1 MVGWN
6 NCTPQRYMI
15 QLFGILPKHV
25 YNSLVIVWIGTS
37 IQVTDY
43 RCKVILCI
51 GIPADIFTNH
61 IPFEMETLKCMYLS
75 FYQYIILLFAVFPP
89 PPTSLLILSFSYYL
103 FVVVV
108 LTGWGSEP
116 SHGIWLLAW
125 QWSSPQSDQ
134 TWPETGQPCIP
145 TEEGKRI
152 KTWDIFLTSMTAAS
166 ESIAHWS
173 LSYINQII
181 HFNPWKKL
189 SSNYSIYTK
198 WQSLIFIFMN

>member
-61 IPFEMETLKCMYLS
+61 IPFKMETLKCMYLS
-75 FYQYIILLFAVFPP
+75 FYQYIILLFAVSPP
-89 PPTSLLILSFSYYL
+89 PPNS
-103 FVVVV
+103 
-108 LTGWGSEP
+108 P
-116 SHGIWLLAW
+116 SHF
-125 QWSSPQSDQ
+125 
-134 TWPETGQPCIP
+134 
-145 TEEGKRI
+145 
-152 KTWDIFLTSMTAAS
+152 IFLLLPLCCGGVDWLRIWAKPWNMAPCLAMVISTIWPDLTRNWAALHTNRGRK
-166 ESIAHWS
+166 E
-173 LSYINQII
+173 N
-181 HFNPWKKL
+181 
-189 SSNYSIYTK
+189 
-198 WQSLIFIFMN
+198 